1 MIAYIIRRLL
11 YAIPIL
17 IGVNLVTFLLFFV
30 VNSPKDMAMMQL
42 GDKYTTPAAVDQW
55 IKTHGY
61 DKPLFINESAQG
73 TRTVTDTLFYTQ
85 SLKLFTFEFGTS
97 DAGRDIKQD
106 IKERM
111 WPSFYVAVPSLLFGM
126 STNIMLALL
135 LTFFRRSYLEHW
147 GVAACVWMLSISSL
161 FYIILGQY
169 FIGKLLQ
176 WVPISGF
183 SDGWMSIKYIFL
195 PVLISVVAGIGSG
208 GRWYRSLLM
217 EEVHKDY
224 VRTAKAKGL
233 SDIAILF
240 RHVLKNA
247 MIPIMTGVVVLLPGL
262 FLGSLLLESFFGI
275 PGLGSY
281 MIDAIRSQDFAI
293 VRSMV
298 YLGSVLYIIGL
309 ILTDISYTWVDP
321 RVRLS

>member
-1 MIAYIIRRLL
+1 MIAYIIRRML
-11 YAIPIL
+11 YSIPIL

-30 VNSPKDMAMMQL
+30 VNSPKDMAMVQL
-42 GDKYTTPAAVDQW
+42 GDKYTTPEAVQQW
-55 IKTHGY
+55 IQTHGY
-61 DKPLFINESAQG
+61 DKPVFYNHDKKGVDAFTQTLFFDKSVKLFIFDFGSS
-73 TRTVTDTLFYTQ
+73 DT
-85 SLKLFTFEFGTS
+85 
-97 DAGRDIKQD
+97 GRDIKHD

-111 WPSFYVAVPSLLFGM
+111 WPSFYVAVPSLLFGIT
-126 STNIMLALL
+126 TNILIALL
-135 LTFFRRSYLEHW
+135 LTLFRNSYLETW
-147 GVAACVWMLSISSL
+147 GVSACVVMLSISSL

-169 FIGKLLQ
+169 FIGKVLQ
-176 WVPISGF
+176 WVPVSGF
-183 SDGWMSIKYIFL
+183 ETGPIAIKFIIL

-208 GRWYRSLLM
+208 ARWYRSLLM

-240 RHVLKNA
+240 KHVLQNA
-247 MIPIMTGVVVLLPGL
+247 MIPILTGVVVLIPGL

-309 ILTDISYTWVDP
+309 VLTDISYTWVDP

>member
-1 MIAYIIRRLL
+1 MIAYVIRRIL

-17 IGVNLVTFLLFFV
+17 IGVNLVTFMLFFV
-30 VNSPKDMAMMQL
+30 VNSPRDMAMMQL

-55 IKTHGY
+55 IQTHGY
-61 DKPLFINESAQG
+61 DKPVFFNAEKNGLD
-73 TRTVTDTLFYTQ
+73 TVTDTLFFNK
-85 SLKLFTFEFGTS
+85 SLKLFLFDFGSS
-97 DAGRDIKQD
+97 DTGRDITQD
-106 IKERM
+106 VKERM
-111 WPSFYVAVPSLLFGM
+111 WPSFYVAVPSLLLGIC
-126 STNIMLALL
+126 TNIMIALL
-135 LTFFRRSYLEHW
+135 LTFFRGSYLEHW
-147 GVAACVWMLSISSL
+147 GVTTCVCMLSISSL
-161 FYIILGQY
+161 FYIIIGQY

-183 SDGWMSIKYIFL
+183 EEGWGAIKFIFL

-233 SDIAILF
+233 SDMAILF
-240 RHVLKNA
+240 KHVLKNA
-247 MIPIMTGVVVLLPGL
+247 MIPILTGVVVLIPGL

-298 YLGSVLYIIGL
+298 YLGSVLYIVGL
-309 ILTDISYTWVDP
+309 IMTDISYTWVDP
-321 RVRLS
+321 RVRLN